1 MSVAQLKATR
11 LQLSGKPRFKVC
23 HNEIS
28 FSICSTGFPH
38 FLNNYYFSKNLKH
51 KIIMERFTLLKHSQK
66 EIINILELSKTTFT
80 FTQLEETLIR
90 SDFRCIHGLYF
101 NSIKTLKSCVTRKE
115 ISENFF
121 IHYHSKVWT
130 HTVIPHRFLHVKIIV
145 K

>member
-1 MSVAQLKATR
+1 
-11 LQLSGKPRFKVC
+11 
-23 HNEIS
+23 
-28 FSICSTGFPH
+28 
-38 FLNNYYFSKNLKH
+38 
-51 KIIMERFTLLKHSQK
+51 MERFTLLKHSQK
-66 EIINILELSKTTFT
+66 ETPKIINILELSKTTFT

-130 HTVIPHRFLHVKIIV
+130 HTLIPHRFLHVKIIV
-145 K
+145 KWCKLWSSTNMIKTELKLSCSPLWAPTLWGDFKQLKEEDEHFMILLL